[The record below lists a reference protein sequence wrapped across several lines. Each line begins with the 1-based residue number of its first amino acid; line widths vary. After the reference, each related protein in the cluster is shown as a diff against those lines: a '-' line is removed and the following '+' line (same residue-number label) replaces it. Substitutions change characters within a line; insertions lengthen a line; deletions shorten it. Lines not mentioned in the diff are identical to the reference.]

1 MQHLAFIQNHL
12 TYTLTGGF
20 RYRKVNLEEQNSLA
34 KTAVTCLIPPC
45 CQDARKNACTKIHSF
60 TQFANKNTTV
70 CLEYFFFLESKVV
83 VLFYSAVDVSLLPI
97 VVVVLVGSSC
107 REKRHIR

>member
-12 TYTLTGGF
+12 TYKLTGGF

-34 KTAVTCLIPPC
+34 KTAVTCSIPPC

-70 CLEYFFFLESKVV
+70 SLEYFFS
-83 VLFYSAVDVSLLPI
+83 
-97 VVVVLVGSSC
+97 
-107 REKRHIR
+107 